1 MNNIVF
7 LNGKFLPANKASV
20 SLFDR
25 GFLYGDGIFETMR
38 SYDGEIFALDLH
50 LGRLRDGAKTTGIL
64 FRHNKKYL
72 SGCIKKLLELN
83 CIISGNAYI
92 KLIITRGVDY
102 GGIAPSAELKPTI
115 VIIAKPLDVRIKH
128 YRQKGMGAVFLSDKR
143 SIPHIKSLNLLPN
156 VMGLLQAKKTKAQE
170 GIFTDGNK
178 ILEGAITNIFIY
190 DGRCIKTPP
199 LTDGILPGITRKLV
213 IELAK
218 NQGIGVEETPLTK
231 NELIRSKETFLTN
244 SIIEI
249 APLVKIHVPEGF
261 YQGEDKLIGN
271 GKVGVL
277 TRRLQQAYRDMV
289 LKRLNP

>member
-7 LNGKFLPANKASV
+7 LNGKFLPADKALVSV
-20 SLFDR
+20 FDR
-25 GFLYGDGIFETMR
+25 GFAYGDGIFETMR
-38 SYDGEIFALDLH
+38 SYNGMVFALDLH
-50 LGRLRDGAKTTGIL
+50 LERLTNATKTIGIP
-64 FRHNKKYL
+64 FKSNKKYL
-72 SGCIKKLLELN
+72 SGCLKKLLELN
-83 CIISGNAYI
+83 DITTGNTYI
-92 KLIITRGVDY
+92 KLTISRGVDY

-115 VIIAKPLDVRIKH
+115 AIIAKPLDVKIHKNFQ
-128 YRQKGMGAVFLSDKR
+128 QKGIGAVFLSDKR

-156 VMGLLQAKKTKAQE
+156 VMGLLQAKKTMAQE

-199 LTDGILPGITRKLV
+199 LSDGILPGVTRRLV

-218 NQGIGVEETPLTK
+218 NQGVRVEETSLTK
-231 NELIRSKETFLTN
+231 NELIRSKEAFLTN

-249 APLVKIHVPEGF
+249 APLVKI
-261 YQGEDKLIGN
+261 EDNSIGN
-271 GKVGVL
+271 GKVGAL